1 MRLLRAHVLGP
12 SRTICLISDRHPGLL
27 NATTEHIHGFP
38 PLVHRWCM
46 RHFAAN
52 FWQHQRKKEVSDK
65 VKALCCVRTKHQF
78 KETKRELDKM
88 LNEAG
93 KAWLEAQME

>member
-1 MRLLRAHVLGP
+1 MDHHV
-12 SRTICLISDRHPGLL
+12 GLL
-27 NATTEHIHGFP
+27 NAVAKHIDVFP

-52 FWQHQRKKEVSDK
+52 FWRCQRKKVCDK
-65 VKALCCVRTKHQF
+65 VKALYCVRIEHQF
-78 KETKRELDKM
+78 KETKREVDNM

-93 KAWLEAQME
+93 KAWLEAQMEQKA